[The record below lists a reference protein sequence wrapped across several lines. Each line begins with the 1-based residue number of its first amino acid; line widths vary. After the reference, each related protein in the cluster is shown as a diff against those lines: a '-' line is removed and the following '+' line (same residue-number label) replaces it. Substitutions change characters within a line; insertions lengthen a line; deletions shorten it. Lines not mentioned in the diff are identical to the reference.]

1 MDDMEV
7 TAQLLTY
14 LNLLAPEYDLVIDW
28 ETSNINKKQ
37 LNFIGEATDDQI
49 SRFCLKLDDYCD
61 KILE

>member
-49 SRFCLKLDDYCD
+49 RRFCLKLDDYCD